1 MQRQNNQSY
10 ILYVELGAF
19 GFFLFRSFIVRERPI
34 LYVFF
39 SIVQKIYFVR
49 SQIYRSFSIYFVRFI
64 TERLFSKISK
74 NDLYCKNERFFVRS
88 VKKLSFFISL
98 NQPNRQYMVLFF
110 LKDTIETTLISIVLY
125 WILNTGYWILNTG
138 YWILNTGY

>member
-64 TERLFSKISK
+64 TERLFSKIVSSK
-74 NDLYCKNERFFVRS
+74 KRS
-88 VKKLSFFISL
+88 LL
-98 NQPNRQYMVLFF
+98 
-110 LKDTIETTLISIVLY
+110 
-125 WILNTGYWILNTG
+125 
-138 YWILNTGY
+138 